1 MQTMSRDH
9 SEKRP
14 NVLTR
19 ADLES
24 DRLRK
29 LYCQANPGARVLSD
43 AELESS
49 LQSLLQSHPESEDVW
64 LFGYGSLIWNPILHF
79 EERHVANLHGYHRR
93 FCLWSHIGRGSLQKP
108 GLVLG
113 LDAGGSCRGVV
124 FRIGAKQAQKELRL
138 LWRREMALGSYS
150 PRWLN
155 ATTGSRDLSAIAFI
169 VNRNHPNYAGRLPL
183 ETVLKTMVGTRGYLG
198 TPAEYLHETI
208 RGLLAHGVRDE
219 YLMDIR
225 KRILALHPELA
236 HSR

>member
-1 MQTMSRDH
+1 M
-9 SEKRP
+9 
-14 NVLTR
+14 LTR

-29 LYCQANPGARVLSD
+29 LYCEANPGARVLSD

-49 LQSLLQSHPESEDVW
+49 LRSLLQSHPDGEDVW

-79 EERHVANLHGYHRR
+79 EERHVAKLRGYHRR
-93 FCLWSHIGRGSLQKP
+93 FCLWSHINRGSPQKP

-124 FRIGAKQAQKELRL
+124 FRIGAKQARNELRL

-155 ATTGSRDLSAIAFI
+155 ATTGTRDVSAITFV

-208 RGLLAHGVRDE
+208 RGLLAHGVRDA
-219 YLMDIR
+219 YLMNIR
-225 KRILALHPELA
+225 KRMLALHPELA